1 MISDYTHVNRVNLF
15 KELTYD
21 ELKKEIDEQKFED
34 IIFDKYDNFV
44 AFCTEIE
51 SNKSNIKSVSCDY
64 VNGEL
69 IFDVE
74 FK

>member
-1 MISDYTHVNRVNLF
+1 MISDYSHVNRVNLF

-34 IIFDKYDNFV
+34 IIFDKYDEFV

-51 SNKSNIKSVSCDY
+51 SNKSAINSVSCEYID
-64 VNGEL
+64 GEL
-69 IFDVE
+69 MFDI
-74 FK
+74 KYK